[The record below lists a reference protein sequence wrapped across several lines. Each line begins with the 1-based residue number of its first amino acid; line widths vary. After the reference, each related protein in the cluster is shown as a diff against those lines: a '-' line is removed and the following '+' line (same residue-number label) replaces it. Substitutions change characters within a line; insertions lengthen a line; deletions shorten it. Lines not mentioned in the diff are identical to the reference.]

1 MLRFNEYDMVLVDY
15 KGTTY
20 PMCIMSVD
28 KRNKLLNVKSLRH
41 DNFSLTVGFDDVEKV
56 DYF

>member
-1 MLRFNEYDMVLVDY
+1 MQKFNEYDMVLVDY

-20 PMCIMSVD
+20 PMCIISID

-41 DNFSLTVGFDDVEKV
+41 DNFALTVGFDDVEKIV
-56 DYF
+56 DL